1 MSVFVCGA
9 TGTQGGAIAK
19 YLHEKGIKVHTVTR
33 TPLSTK
39 SQHLRALG
47 ADVIAGDYNNE
58 ASLRAS
64 LANCTGLFLNMVPD
78 FQNPDIE
85 VIRGRRLLTLAKEAG
100 VKYVVYSSAFAVNEP
115 HKIRTFTPTG
125 FVGKMLLP
133 KQALENEIRTMGFER
148 WTILRPGSFMT
159 NFLAP
164 MVYMYSGLVD
174 KGCWITA
181 WTTETKIPLV
191 DPMDIG
197 KFGAMA
203 LTDEKFHGKEI
214 EIAGELL
221 TVEEIVK
228 ELVKAT
234 GRDLKA
240 AYLTEE
246 EIEAQAAVNPL
257 IEAQLAMRDMAQF
270 ADLEATEEWD
280 LDLGTFERFLKREN
294 EKVMKTFS
302 I

>member
-33 TPLSTK
+33 TPLSTQA
-39 SQHLRALG
+39 QHLRALG
-47 ADVIAGDYNNE
+47 ADVTMGNYDNE

-78 FQNPDIE
+78 LQNPDNE
-85 VIRGRRLLTLAKEAG
+85 VIRGKRLLTLAKEAG
-100 VKYVVYSSAFAVNEP
+100 IKHVVYSSAFAVNEP

-125 FVGKMLLP
+125 FMGRLLLA
-133 KQALENEIRTMGFER
+133 KQALENEVRTLRFER
-148 WTILRPGSFMT
+148 WTILRPGNFMT

-164 MVYMYSGLVD
+164 MVHMYSGLVD
-174 KGCWITA
+174 KGCWVTA

-197 KFGAMA
+197 KVGAMA
-203 LTDEKFHGKEI
+203 LTDDRFHGEEI

-221 TVEEIVK
+221 TVEEIVN
-228 ELVKAT
+228 ELAKIT
-234 GRDLKA
+234 GRELKA
-240 AYLTEE
+240 AYLTDE

-257 IEAQLAMRDMAQF
+257 VQAQLAMRDMAQF
-270 ADLEATEEWD
+270 ANVERTREWNVE
-280 LDLGTFERFLKREN
+280 LGTFERFLKREKSN
-294 EKVMKTFS
+294 VMKTFS

>member
-1 MSVFVCGA
+1 
-9 TGTQGGAIAK
+9 
-19 YLHEKGIKVHTVTR
+19 
-33 TPLSTK
+33 
-39 SQHLRALG
+39 
-47 ADVIAGDYNNE
+47 
-58 ASLRAS
+58 
-64 LANCTGLFLNMVPD
+64 
-78 FQNPDIE
+78 
-85 VIRGRRLLTLAKEAG
+85 
-100 VKYVVYSSAFAVNEP
+100 
-115 HKIRTFTPTG
+115 
-125 FVGKMLLP
+125 
-133 KQALENEIRTMGFER
+133 
-148 WTILRPGSFMT
+148 MT

-174 KGCWITA
+174 KGCWVTA

-197 KFGAMA
+197 KVGAMA
-203 LTDEKFHGKEI
+203 LTDKKFHGKEI

-240 AYLTEE
+240 TYLTEE

-270 ADLEATEEWD
+270 ADLEATKEWD

-294 EKVMKTFS
+294 EKVVKTFS
-302 I
+302 V